1 MGIDSDSEQNMLVW
15 QLSLAQLL
23 PQIQNQKQA
32 KCLDG
37 YSVRLFGFKALTVHQ
52 LLCDPF

>member
-1 MGIDSDSEQNMLVW
+1 MLVW